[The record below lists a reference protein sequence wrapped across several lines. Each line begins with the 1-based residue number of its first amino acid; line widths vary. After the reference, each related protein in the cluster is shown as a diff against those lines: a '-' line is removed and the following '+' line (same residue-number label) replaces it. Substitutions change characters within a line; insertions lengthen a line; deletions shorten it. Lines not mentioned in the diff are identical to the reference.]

1 MTVRED
7 NQTNFIPRPSL
18 CPVFDRLQCVRMEG
32 DGLIHFNDLCLPGWT
47 EEVRGSQPKRTSL
60 RPFLVVSVQVL
71 EFCEVNTLTTRY
83 SRVRTYAQNKLFH
96 SETLPSLYL
105 SGYWHVVNGPGLPPP
120 LLHAVKW
127 SKARQW
133 EGLGKR
139 ILWSNHG

>member
-47 EEVRGSQPKRTSL
+47 KEVRGPQPKRTSL

-71 EFCEVNTLTTRY
+71 EFCEVNTYHL
-83 SRVRTYAQNKLFH
+83 LFK
-96 SETLPSLYL
+96 SKNVCTKQALSFGNPSLF
-105 SGYWHVVNGPGLPPP
+105 LPEWI
-120 LLHAVKW
+120 LTRGKW
-127 SKARQW
+127 TRPSASTFACCKMI
-133 EGLGKR
+133 K
-139 ILWSNHG
+139 S